1 MEREEERNALFALFL
16 GNFRNLQTFFFP
28 QAEKCDIIHN
38 ISKTITL
45 QEGGTDMR
53 KTKIV
58 CTLGP
63 ATDREGV
70 LREMLLAGMNVAR
83 FNFSHGDHAGHKARL
98 DQLKALREELD
109 LPVAAMLDT
118 KGPEIRLKNFEND
131 AIRLKTGQE
140 FTLTTEDVTGDETR
154 CSITYADLPGDVT
167 EGDTILLDDGLVR
180 LTVLESKAHDIR
192 CRVENDGVMKSKKG
206 VNVPSVR
213 LSMPYMSQ
221 RDREDILFGIQQGFD
236 YIAASF
242 VRTAADVREL
252 RDLLDRHDSNIR
264 IIAKIENQEGVSNL
278 PDILAVADG
287 VMVARGDMGVEI
299 DFTEIPLIQ
308 KNMITQCVACGK
320 PVITA
325 TQMLDSMVENPRP
338 TRAEITDVAN
348 AIYDGTSAI
357 MLSGETAAGKYPVE
371 AVRTMD
377 AIALRTEANI
387 DRAKPLKV
395 SGKERLSITAAM
407 AHAACTT
414 AVDIGADA
422 ILTVSQRGVTAQ
434 MVSRFRPQTTVVAL
448 LLDEQVRRQMSLYWG
463 VEAIMMPYASSSD
476 ELVDFAVEAAE
487 KAGIVKNGD
496 LVVVTAGVPVGVAGT
511 TNMIRVKQ
519 VGGSLINA
527 TGIGGKKASGR
538 LCVCRV
544 LDDVAEKFRPGDV
557 LVVPYTT
564 NALLPYIREAAAVI
578 TEEASADCHTATVGL
593 TLDKPVIVG
602 AVDATRRLT
611 DGLRVS
617 VDCGR
622 GVVQTLPE

>member
-1 MEREEERNALFALFL
+1 
-16 GNFRNLQTFFFP
+16 
-28 QAEKCDIIHN
+28 
-38 ISKTITL
+38 
-45 QEGGTDMR
+45 
-53 KTKIV
+53 
-58 CTLGP
+58 
-63 ATDREGV
+63 
-70 LREMLLAGMNVAR
+70 MLLSGMNVAR

-98 DQLKALREELD
+98 DQLKALREELN

-118 KGPEIRLKNFEND
+118 KGPEVRLKNFKNGSVE
-131 AIRLKTGQE
+131 LKEGAE
-140 FTLTTEDVTGDETR
+140 FTLCTNEVEGDETR
-154 CSITYADLPGDVT
+154 CSITYNDLPGDVKA
-167 EGDTILLDDGLVR
+167 GDAILLDDGLVR
-180 LTVLESKAHDIR
+180 MTVLETTATTIR
-192 CRVENDGVMKSKKG
+192 CKVLNSGVMKNNKG
-206 VNVPSVR
+206 VNIPGVR
-213 LSMPYMSQ
+213 LSMPYVSQ
-221 RDREDILFGIQQGFD
+221 RDREDILFGIQEGFD

-242 VRTAADVREL
+242 VRTAADIREL
-252 RDLLDRHDSNIR
+252 RQILDQNNSHIR
-264 IIAKIENQEGVSNL
+264 IIAKIENREGVSNL

-287 VMVARGDMGVEI
+287 IMVARGDMGVEI
-299 DFTEIPLIQ
+299 DFTEIPVIQ
-308 KNMITQCVACGK
+308 KDMIAQCVACGK

-338 TRAEITDVAN
+338 TRAEITDVPN

-463 VEAIMMPYASSSD
+463 VEAVMMPYASNSD

-487 KAGIVKNGD
+487 KAGVVKNGD

-527 TGIGGKKASGR
+527 TGIGGQKASGR

-544 LDDVAEKFRPGDV
+544 LDDVAEKFLPGDV
-557 LVVPYTT
+557 LVVPYT
-564 NALLPYIREAAAVI
+564 NNGLLPYIRQAAAVI

-611 DGLRVS
+611 DGIRVS
-617 VDCGR
+617 VDCAR